1 MSIKVNEDNSCY
13 RCFICWDDID
23 FEDTSTKIVSACN
36 CISTDFKYTH
46 KDCLNLWI
54 NQNRRAGLKCQV
66 CGTPFHIKKVLK
78 PFKKIYMENWKR
90 INCLF
95 LGMTLINLLIW
106 LICIQWSKELEKI
119 NSGYYSENS
128 SLEIFEKLHKYH
140 EWYSSF
146 DERESYIEEYISEIN
161 FGTLYQNIYLNSTTL
176 IIFINAAILILFYYH
191 EKEKYVEYSIDE
203 NYEYKKHSN
212 MHSKYFKLSIDQ
224 DKNESR
230 LPNNDDHLSDNR
242 NIIYNEYEYQKIRI
256 I

>member
-1 MSIKVNEDNSCY
+1 MSIKINEDNSCY

-46 KDCLNLWI
+46 KECLNLWI

-66 CGTPFHIKKVLK
+66 CGTPFHVKKVLK
-78 PFKKIYMENWKR
+78 PLKKIYMENWKS

-95 LGMTLINLLIW
+95 LGMTLVNILIW
-106 LICIQWSKELEKI
+106 LLCIQWGKELERI
-119 NSGYYSENS
+119 NSGSYSES
-128 SLEIFEKLHKYH
+128 SGIETIHTLTKYD

-146 DERESYIEEYISEIN
+146 DERENYIEDFINEIN
-161 FGTLYQNIYLNSTTL
+161 FVKLYQNIYINSTTL
-176 IIFINAAILILFYYH
+176 ILFVNAAILILFFYH

-203 NYEYKKHSN
+203 DYEYKKHSKSP
-212 MHSKYFKLSIDQ
+212 SKYLNFTKDQ
-224 DKNESR
+224 INDER
-230 LPNNDDHLSDNR
+230 LPNNDDHLSNNR
-242 NIIYNEYEYQKIRI
+242 NNIYNDYEYQKIRI